1 MIGRLTGIILDKQ
14 PPYLLID
21 VRGVGYEVQAPMTS
35 FYPLPEIGGEV
46 MLYTHFSVS
55 ETAQQLFAF
64 YTKQERQLFRTLIKV
79 NGIGPKMALAILSGM
94 TVTNFIS
101 CVLQGNTAALA
112 KVPGIGKKTAERL
125 IIEVKDRLGEIDRQ
139 SAGHDT
145 PINALGQITNAHNI
159 AADAESA
166 LIALGYRPTAA
177 AEMIASAT
185 RSTVANNPVKNS
197 EELIKLALR
206 SLSSGS

>member
-21 VRGVGYEVQAPMTS
+21 VRGVGYEVQAPMAS
-35 FYPLPEIGGEV
+35 FYPLPDIGGEV

-64 YTKQERQLFRTLIKV
+64 YTNQERQLFRTLIKV
-79 NGIGPKMALAILSGM
+79 NGVGPKMALAILSGIA
-94 TVTNFIS
+94 VNDFIS
-101 CVLQGNTAALA
+101 CVLQGDTVALV
-112 KVPGIGKKTAERL
+112 KVPGVGKKTAERL

-139 SAGHDT
+139 SVGHDT
-145 PINALGQITNAHNI
+145 PVNALGQTADAHNI
-159 AADAESA
+159 VADAESA
-166 LIALGYRPTAA
+166 LIALGYRPAVA
-177 AEMIASAT
+177 AEMIASVT
-185 RSTVANNPVKNS
+185 RSTSANNSVNNS

-206 SLSSGS
+206 SLI